1 MKNHYNAYNYHIM
14 YVHNNIANPI
24 SMSNIKYN
32 ESMLVSYDEER
43 NVHISIT
50 SAREVDNS
58 KLTLVWDKT
67 FLNIN
72 TLINI

>member
-1 MKNHYNAYNYHIM
+1 
-14 YVHNNIANPI
+14 
-24 SMSNIKYN
+24 MSNIKYN
-32 ESMLVSYDEER
+32 ESMLVSYDEKR
-43 NVHISIT
+43 TVHISIT